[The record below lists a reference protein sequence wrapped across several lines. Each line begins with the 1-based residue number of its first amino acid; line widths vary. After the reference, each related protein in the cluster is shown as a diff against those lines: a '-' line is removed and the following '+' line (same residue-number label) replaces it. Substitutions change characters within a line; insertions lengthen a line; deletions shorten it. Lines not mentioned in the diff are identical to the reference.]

1 MATRAPLRT
10 AMLLRARS
18 APRRWA
24 SSALRGC
31 AAIDHSE
38 VVAAA
43 ERRCSAEP
51 AALAAIRAETD
62 AAFPSGAHMVSG
74 AQQGRLLHALVRLAR
89 ARRVLEIGSFTGYA
103 TLWMA
108 LGMEAG
114 GRLIAL
120 ERDERAAAVARRH
133 LAASYEAGTSAERV
147 EIIVDDAMDAIAAL
161 PADEPPFDLI
171 FLDADKKR
179 YPEYVD
185 LLLERG
191 LLAPHGLL
199 LADNVLWK
207 GRVLELLA
215 PDGAAAADACG
226 WPRAPETPSR
236 CEQRAARLQPARR
249 RRPAAARRVAAAAR
263 RPLCAAGS
271 RAGWRRRVMRRRRRR
286 DATLPTY
293 LRLVGGTEPAALAEL
308 GVGGAPLQGRLLHR
322 SCGWRA
328 RALLEV
334 GASTGYATRWME
346 LGMEEGGCVVAG
358 DDAASA
364 EPPFDLVVWH
374 VGDAGAG
381 DLPAVPAL
389 LAPHS
394 LLVVQP
400 TADGAA
406 AAAVHDALAE
416 GPLEYVTLPSPDG
429 DGCVLTLATK
439 IL

>member
-1 MATRAPLRT
+1 M
-10 AMLLRARS
+10 
-18 APRRWA
+18 
-24 SSALRGC
+24 
-31 AAIDHSE
+31 
-38 VVAAA
+38 
-43 ERRCSAEP
+43 
-51 AALAAIRAETD
+51 
-62 AAFPSGAHMVSG
+62 
-74 AQQGRLLHALVRLAR
+74 RLAR

-185 LLLERG
+185 LLLELG

-215 PDGAAAADACG
+215 PECAAAADAVDG
-226 WPRAPETPSR
+226 RERRSLALR
-236 CEQRAARLQPARR
+236 DALHDFNVRVAADARLHGVLLPLRDGLFVLQAAGGLETTGDP
-249 RRPAAARRVAAAAR
+249 PAAASDAA
-263 RPLCAAGS
+263 
-271 RAGWRRRVMRRRRRR
+271 
-286 DATLPTY
+286 LPTY

-308 GVGGAPLQGRLLHR
+308 GWAARATGPAAPR
-322 SCGWRA
+322 SYGWRA
-328 RALLEV
+328 RRVLEV

-346 LGMEEGGCVVAG
+346 LGMEEGSCVVAA
-358 DDAASA
+358 DDAASGG
-364 EPPFDLVVWH
+364 PPFDLVVWH
-374 VGDAGAG
+374 VGDAARRPPGRPRPARAARPARRRAADRRRRRRRRRAAPRRG
-381 DLPAVPAL
+381 DARVR
-389 LAPHS
+389 
-394 LLVVQP
+394 
-400 TADGAA
+400 DAA
-406 AAAVHDALAE
+406 RARWL
-416 GPLEYVTLPSPDG
+416 GG
-429 DGCVLTLATK
+429 VLRSRWS